1 MMDVE
6 AHIKNVC
13 DQIVGGFNPDKI
25 ILFGSYAR
33 GTENEDSDIDLLV
46 IMPYEGNE
54 LEKMAEVRKTF
65 RSAMPL
71 DVLVKTPIQIAKR
84 LEMEDFFVREIL
96 ESGKILYDAGD
107 LGVGK

>member
-1 MMDVE
+1 MDVH
-6 AHIKNVC
+6 AHIRTVC
-13 DQIVGGFNPDKI
+13 DQIVKGFSPEKI

-33 GTENEDSDIDLLV
+33 GAENEDSDIDLLV

-54 LEKMAEVRKTF
+54 LEKMAEVR
-65 RSAMPL
+65 RELSSAMPL
-71 DVLVKTPIQIAKR
+71 DVLVKTPAQIAKR

-96 ESGKILYDAGD
+96 ESGKTLYDAGD